1 MFLHFPL
8 MHPDLVPA
16 DSLSSLPEG
25 TRFLDPGLGQAGSP
39 QHHRP
44 EDAPFDPRTARALL
58 ADTLRYG
65 ESQADPR
72 DLLAQSLAEQ
82 AGALSP
88 ESSRAVQAEVEKSV
102 LGAAPAAGDDAQAA
116 ARRQAQMLLLLA
128 WSLEERLL
136 DLRAVEAK
144 LKGAWERLDQSV
156 AAGAEVVDDEADQ
169 DALALGR
176 ELSGLRL
183 PDASDMALPWRKL
196 VEAFALLASGA
207 SLCVT
212 DAGIGAALAEAG
224 TPEGPLDAV
233 PGAVRVFRA
242 QAWKLMGL
250 DRLPEGRPWLD
261 ALLTLGVFAL
271 AQDAGKG

>member
-271 AQDAGKG
+271 AQDAGKE